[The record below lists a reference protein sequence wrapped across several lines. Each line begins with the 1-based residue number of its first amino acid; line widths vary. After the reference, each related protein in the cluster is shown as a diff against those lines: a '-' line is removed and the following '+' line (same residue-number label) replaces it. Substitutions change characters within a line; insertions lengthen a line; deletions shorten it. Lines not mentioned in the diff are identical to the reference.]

1 MSTFQRFEVVGTTPH
16 RHEQEGIEWLR
27 AAMPTFG
34 PFGGYALFSFQ
45 TDDGRRY
52 EVDAIALTDRCLY
65 FIELKSWRGRVI
77 DGDVRH
83 LVTQSRERGREVVD
97 HPLPLL
103 ETKAKSFM
111 ERVRRVA
118 RRAGTDV
125 AERLGRLRFEPLVWL
140 THAEGT
146 DLGLHDAGLAHV
158 VVGRDK
164 IGEALRHASFP
175 GARDDLRARATSPQ
189 TLHDLRRVLQA
200 SEFGLRRIDKPLTV
214 VDGRFDLTELVDEG
228 DGYQD
233 HWASPHG
240 VGPRCRV
247 RSYLTPKGDRD
258 VALRLE
264 RRIEREAQV
273 LLRLGD
279 HPDILAL
286 EQFDP
291 KGPLGPAIVFRGFPG
306 KMLDAFLKEHR
317 RSDGRSDLSIDDKL
331 AILRRVADA
340 LAFCQRSD
348 VVHGALSPEAVLV
361 HRGPSPRTGERGSG
375 SAAGL
380 SGVAAGPRQGPL
392 EVKLTRF
399 ALAAAGEPASE
410 GTKLFTRLAGASASL
425 YEAPEV
431 SRGAPATPASDMF
444 SLGALAYH
452 LLADEPPASTAAEL
466 AQRLDRDHGLF
477 ISAVRDDLFPAG
489 VRESLD
495 AVLWT
500 ATSSDPTERTR
511 DLPTPLDFV
520 DRLEEALTAPEVP
533 APLPL
538 PGGDR
543 EPGAPDHAGGERGS
557 PTRAEEAPL
566 APEVDP
572 LEAVKGAVLGGDLR
586 VLGELGSGA
595 TARVF
600 KVSHPREGEVALKV
614 PLSDA
619 HDERIAREGEV
630 LERLRRLPGVDRI
643 AHFVEVRTLAG
654 RTCLVVQFAGDKTLA
669 DEIRSEGAL
678 SLDYARRWGDDL
690 LTALRSLEEAGV
702 QHRDIKPANIGLTS
716 GAEKG
721 KKRLLLFD
729 FSLSQRPADELGIG
743 TPAYKDPELPARG
756 RWDDAADRWAAAITL
771 HEMFTGLRPAPLPA
785 AGAGSVAVR
794 LEPDRFDADVRDGL
808 VRFFERAFQAAAR
821 DRFAT
826 ADDMRDAFILAL
838 HKVPEHER
846 QGDEPA
852 IGAAELKGLGP
863 EARVGDLALSTRQ
876 RNALDRM
883 GIYTLHD
890 LAQLSSN
897 RIGGVRGVGANTAR
911 SLVKLAEVVRK
922 HLEISATDAAPPF
935 LRGFAGARR
944 PVEQEAEGGR
954 LSAALA
960 HRLGEAGLVDSVAVA
975 SAPHAQVKNLVAR
988 AKRDGASE
996 GVKDLT
1002 AWLVGLVD
1010 AERPPSTLG
1019 AAVELIAPRSG
1030 PKGSVS
1036 RVRVRQYL
1044 GLEDREEFPRH
1055 GTMFELAR
1063 AWSVTRALI
1072 SIDIGKARER
1082 WTGGGAAA
1090 AVPLED
1096 GAPPRKRRELAVLE
1110 RVYAAVEGALA
1121 ASAGV
1126 VPLGRAAAAVLEA
1139 LPPEPDLAPDAVKR
1153 GAEALVRAVTE
1164 LDADLFGGPEDAR
1177 LRFRKVA
1184 RSASGEVLIAWD
1196 RAGFELAEVLGKA
1209 ADALVEGD
1217 SVVAEAAA
1225 AARLRDGIG
1234 AAPEIDRR
1242 RAELSQAL
1250 PDRALVSLA
1259 VATAERA
1266 RLSARG
1272 ELYPVGLPAG
1282 RAILLSAA
1290 AIVGDI
1296 SLDELQRRVR
1306 ARYPEGG
1313 PFPDDPAMI
1322 ESLARG
1328 IGLRFDQTTGALV
1341 PLERT
1346 LGQGSTELWSNR
1358 ATGSGGASVEPTPAP
1373 APPSASGPGDAVPRL
1388 EPGPSAAPGPPA
1400 APAAGVGPVPFTP
1413 RKERAEGD
1421 VRGATAVRIF
1431 GEELERARREGA
1443 FRVLLWRGIVAGD
1456 GRPVERGAPNAE
1468 LVAHAV
1474 AGRTGGEVVRFD
1486 ALMVDGAEAVAAEK
1500 SLRGG
1505 LAPALDADARG
1516 PEGAAWPRLL
1526 ELMRLAAAR
1535 SVEAVLASDRV
1546 RVLTRLGLLARYDL
1560 LSVVARLADA
1570 HRAPAPPAGRLATFV
1585 VLPVFAGEGAVVE
1598 VGADVAS
1605 RVGASA
1611 RSCLVP
1617 VPGLLPHEII
1627 EVPAAWIHRHAEKR
1641 RSSTPYFPAQRP

>member
-1 MSTFQRFEVVGTTPH
+1 MSTFQRFEIVGTTPH

-65 FIELKSWRGRVI
+65 VIELKSWKGRLV

-103 ETKAKSFM
+103 ETKAKSLM
-111 ERVRRVA
+111 ERVRRIA
-118 RRAGTDV
+118 RRFGSDV

-158 VVGRDK
+158 VVGRDR
-164 IGEALRHASFP
+164 IGDALRHASFP
-175 GARDDLRARATSPQ
+175 GARDDLRSRSTPPQ

-214 VDGRFDLTELVDEG
+214 VDGRFDLTELVGEG

-233 HWASPHG
+233 HWAVPRG

-247 RSYLTPKGDRD
+247 RSYLAPKGDREI
-258 VALRLE
+258 AERLD
-264 RRIEREAQV
+264 RRVEREAQV

-306 KMLDAFLKEHR
+306 KPLDAFLKEHR
-317 RSDGRSDLSIDDKL
+317 GDGGRSDLGVDDKL

-340 LAFCQRSD
+340 LAFCHRRD

-361 HRGPSPRTGERGSG
+361 HRGPSLHQDER
-375 SAAGL
+375 SARSAPVL
-380 SGVAAGPRQGPL
+380 RPGPI

-399 ALAAAGEPASE
+399 ALAASVEPASE

-431 SRGAPATPASDMF
+431 ARGAPVTPASDMF
-444 SLGALAYH
+444 SLGALAYY
-452 LLADEPPASTAAEL
+452 LLAEEPPASTAAEL

-477 ISAVRDDLFPAG
+477 ISAVRDDLFPRG

-500 ATSSDPTERTR
+500 ATSSDATERTR

-520 DRLEEALTAPEVP
+520 DRLEEALTAPEPPV
-533 APLPL
+533 PLPL
-538 PGGDR
+538 RAGADR
-543 EPGAPDHAGGERGS
+543 EPGAPVHAAGEREGGS
-557 PTRAEEAPL
+557 PAPVEAPP
-566 APEVDP
+566 APELDP

-643 AHFVEVRTLAG
+643 AHFIEARTLAG
-654 RTCLVVQFAGDKTLA
+654 RTCLVVQLAGERTLA
-669 DEIRSEGAL
+669 DEIRAEGAL

-721 KKRLLLFD
+721 RKRLLLFD

-743 TPAYKDPELPARG
+743 TPAYKDPELPVRG

-785 AGAGSVAVR
+785 AGPGAVAVH

-821 DRFAT
+821 DRFAA
-826 ADDMRDAFILAL
+826 ADDMRDAFIRAL

-846 QGDEPA
+846 AGDEPA
-852 IGAAELKGLGP
+852 IGAADLKGLGP
-863 EARVGDLALSTRQ
+863 EARVGDLALSARQ

-883 GIYTLHD
+883 GIYSLHD

-897 RIGGVRGVGANTAR
+897 RLGGVRGVGASTAR
-911 SLVKLAEVVRK
+911 SLVQLAEVVRK

-944 PVEQEAEGGR
+944 AVEQEAEAGR

-960 HRLGEAGLVDSVAVA
+960 RRLAEAGLVDSVAVA
-975 SAPHAQVKNLVAR
+975 SAPHAQVKNLVTR
-988 AKRDGASE
+988 AKRDGATE
-996 GVKDLT
+996 GVKDVT
-1002 AWLVGLVD
+1002 AWLAGLVD
-1010 AERPPSTLG
+1010 AERPPTTLG
-1019 AAVELIAPRSG
+1019 AAVELVAPRSG

-1044 GLEDREEFPRH
+1044 GLDDREGFPRH
-1055 GTMFELAR
+1055 GTMLDLAR
-1063 AWSVTRALI
+1063 AWNVSRAQI
-1072 SIDIGKARER
+1072 SIDVGKARER
-1082 WTGGGAAA
+1082 WTGGGATAA
-1090 AVPLED
+1090 LPPED
-1096 GAPPRKRRELAVLE
+1096 GAPPAKRRELAVLE

-1139 LPPEPDLAPDAVKR
+1139 LPPEPDLAPDAARR

-1177 LRFRKVA
+1177 LRLRRVA
-1184 RSASGEVLIAWD
+1184 RPSSGEVLVAWD
-1196 RAGFELAEVLGKA
+1196 RAGFELAEVLGGA

-1217 SVVAEAAA
+1217 AVVAEAAA
-1225 AARLRDGIG
+1225 AARLREGIG
-1234 AAPEIDRR
+1234 AAPGIDPR
-1242 RAELSQAL
+1242 RAELAQAL
-1250 PDRALVSLA
+1250 PDRALVALA
-1259 VATAERA
+1259 VATAARA

-1290 AIVGDI
+1290 AIAGDI

-1313 PFPDDPAMI
+1313 PFPDDPAALDG
-1322 ESLARG
+1322 LARG
-1328 IGLRFDQTTGALV
+1328 IGLRVDPARGALV

-1358 ATGSGGASVEPTPAP
+1358 STGGAGAAAGVEPAAGPPSPAP
-1373 APPSASGPGDAVPRL
+1373 AVPGAAAPRL
-1388 EPGPSAAPGPPA
+1388 DPGPSAAPEAPA
-1400 APAAGVGPVPFTP
+1400 APAAGAAPVPFTP
-1413 RKERAEGD
+1413 RRERPEGD

-1431 GEELERARREGA
+1431 GEELERARRESA
-1443 FRVLLWRGIVAGD
+1443 FRVLLWRGMVAGD

-1474 AGRTGGEVVRFD
+1474 AGRVGGEVVRFD

-1500 SLRGG
+1500 NLRGG
-1505 LAPALDADARG
+1505 LAPALAADAGG
-1516 PEGAAWPRLL
+1516 PGGAAWPRLL
-1526 ELMRLAAAR
+1526 ELMRLAAER
-1535 SVEAVLASDRV
+1535 SVGAVLASGRP

-1611 RSCLVP
+1611 GSCLVP
-1617 VPGLLPHEII
+1617 VPGLLPHEIV
-1627 EVPAAWIHRHAEKR
+1627 EVPAAWIQRHAEKR